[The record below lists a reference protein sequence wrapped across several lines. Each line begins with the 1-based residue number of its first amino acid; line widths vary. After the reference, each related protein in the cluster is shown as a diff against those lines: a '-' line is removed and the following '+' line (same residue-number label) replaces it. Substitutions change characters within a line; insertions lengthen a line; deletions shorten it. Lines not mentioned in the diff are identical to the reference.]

1 MGCWKKIQSQSQV
14 ALVGYLGY
22 YGAWDSYYTSPNS
35 HFTISTD
42 KLLCVRVGKVSSCF
56 CQGAFASIGIYRTT
70 GQLGYCVF
78 SLLPDH
84 IVRWLLGGLRVQ

>member
-56 CQGAFASIGIYRTT
+56 RPVFVCPCTT
-70 GQLGYCVF
+70 PKTCRRQKVKREPRVPY
-78 SLLPDH
+78 LLLK
-84 IVRWLLGGLRVQ
+84 IA